1 MSQALPSQQEAAPPI
16 RAIIIEADSTYEVC
30 EIKQDIPTMQGLVGG
45 NLELVHT
52 DRCTLWCNQD
62 DQRAGVPL
70 NRMATFLWW
79 KLAPEMEGRDALGGP
94 VFVTG
99 VADDCGDSWPLPDEV
114 VDLYD
119 RMEQIR
125 RKHEGAQ

>member
-1 MSQALPSQQEAAPPI
+1 
-16 RAIIIEADSTYEVC
+16 VC
-30 EIKQDIPTMQGLVGG
+30 EIEQDIRTMQALVGG
-45 NLELVHT
+45 SLELVHT
-52 DRCTLWCNQD
+52 DHCTLWCNQGE
-62 DQRAGVPL
+62 QRAGVPL

-99 VADDCGDSWPLPDEV
+99 VADDCGDSWSVPDEV
-114 VDLYD
+114 VDLYE

-125 RKHEGAQ
+125 HGTEGLE